1 MSQIDIR
8 RAHAL
13 PLKDARAKVERIAAA
28 IAQRFDLE
36 CGWDGNTLRFR
47 RSGVEGEI
55 AVAAKAI
62 RVHARLGFLLFAL
75 RPAIEREIHR
85 VMDEEFG

>member
-13 PLKDARAKVERIAAA
+13 PLKDAREKVERIAAA
-28 IAQRFDLE
+28 IASRFDLE
-36 CGWDGNTLRFR
+36 CGWDGNILRFH

-62 RVHARLGFLLFAL
+62 RVNARLGFLLFAI

>member
-8 RAHAL
+8 REHAL
-13 PLKDARAKVERIAAA
+13 PLKDAREKVGRVAAA

>member
-13 PLKDARAKVERIAAA
+13 PLKDARSKVERIATA
-28 IAQRFDLE
+28 IAARFDLE
-36 CGWDGNTLRFR
+36 WGWEGNVLRFR

-55 AVAAKAI
+55 ALTAKAI
-62 RVHARLGFLLFAL
+62 HVRARLGFLLFAI
-75 RPAIEREIHR
+75 RPAVEREIHR
-85 VMDEEFG
+85 VMDEEFS